1 MKNCLRD
8 VRRSFDITQE
18 ELAKAV
24 GTTRQTIHKIER
36 GKLKR
41 APSYELMYAIAQ
53 FFGKKVED
61 IFFTQVVTHELQ
73 EKKTAG

>member
-53 FFGKKVED
+53 FFGKKVVLLHSKQTEA
-61 IFFTQVVTHELQ
+61 